1 MVTDCPRPEFVL
13 ASASKAR
20 RLLLQAAGIDPV
32 VCASDF
38 DESQVPIS
46 APAEYVTTLARG
58 KAARVAPR
66 FAHALVLGCDSV
78 LVLAGEI
85 HGKPAAPAEAIA
97 RWQAMRGQTGDL
109 YTGHVLI
116 APQGLT
122 LSRCAV
128 TRVHFAEV
136 DDPTIQAYVDSGE
149 PLACAGAFAI
159 DGKGGILVD
168 RIEGCHTNV
177 IGLSL
182 PVLRSMLEELG
193 YPIRDFW

>member
-1 MVTDCPRPEFVL
+1 MVTDSPRPQFVL

-20 RLLLQAAGIDPV
+20 RLLLQAAGIHPF
-32 VCASDF
+32 VCVSDF

-46 APAEYVTTLARG
+46 APGEYVTTLAMG

-78 LVLAGEI
+78 LVLAGQI
-85 HGKPAAPAEAIA
+85 HGKPATPAEAIA

-116 APQGLT
+116 SPQSVT

-128 TRVHFAEV
+128 TRVHFADV
-136 DDPTIQAYVDSGE
+136 DDATIEAYVDSGE

-159 DGKGGILVD
+159 DGKGGVLVEK
-168 RIEGCHTNV
+168 IEGCHTNV

-182 PVLRSMLEELG
+182 PVLRSMLEQLG
-193 YPIRDFW
+193 YRISDFW